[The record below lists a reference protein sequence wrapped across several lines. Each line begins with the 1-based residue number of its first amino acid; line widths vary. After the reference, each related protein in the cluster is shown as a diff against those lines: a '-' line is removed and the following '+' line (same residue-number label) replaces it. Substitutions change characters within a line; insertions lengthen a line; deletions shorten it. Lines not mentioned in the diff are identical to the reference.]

1 MFGFFKMGMPP
12 GAPPLAEFEK
22 LRELLFMYQIQVAT
36 PGGGITGYELKT
48 LFNIPQTSV
57 YRELNVLEG
66 KKFVTAE
73 EKIVDGRA
81 QKRYMLTDEGDRQLK
96 DLKGAIAG
104 KILFLFEILTPEMAE
119 MPRSSMTMDMIITFI
134 KNRIRAMT
142 TKDDALSLLDNFEDF
157 SNHQIKSLERG
168 LEWAKRSGE
177 LLAKMKEFVEKM
189 DEYSP
194 DKIIEIIEQE
204 MQDQQQPEE

>member
-1 MFGFFKMGMPP
+1 MPP